1 MSCNIYQINS
11 AVSRISIQ
19 RITHSGISV
28 SEFTA
33 EFLKIASADRRA
45 GTMKI
50 YKSALSKFIDMT
62 TDIPLDEVTA
72 RHYDKFKSM
81 RAVAVRPV
89 TVNIDLRALRAAFQ
103 TAVRWK
109 YLAKNPFEDTR
120 LIPVPQTEK
129 PFIRQDD
136 FPRLISAIQEP
147 WMRDIVFFAAL
158 TGLRREELICLTKA
172 DYEVA
177 NKQVVIKSNANF
189 KTKNGKMRVV
199 PLDPAAQYI
208 VQSHI
213 ELNQSKYLF
222 YLDGGIQISG
232 DYLTHKF
239 KKYVRL
245 VGLGEDIHLHSL
257 RHTYAS
263 WLVQN
268 GANLFQVQRLL
279 GHGCITTTQVYAHLS
294 MNELRSAVLNLP
306 DFKELYDG

>member
-1 MSCNIYQINS
+1 MSTKHQNLYYLKTKQDNP
-11 AVSRISIQ
+11 
-19 RITHSGISV
+19 
-28 SEFTA
+28 SESLTSFID
-33 EFLKIASADRRA
+33 EFMSYASSDRRI
-45 GTMKI
+45 GTIKI
-50 YKSALSKFIDMT
+50 YRYALGKFIEIT
-62 TDIPLDEVTA
+62 KDIPLSDITA
-72 RHYDKFKSM
+72 RHFDKYKAI
-81 RAVAVRPV
+81 RALQVRPV
-89 TVNIDLRALRAAFQ
+89 TVNIELRAIRAAFR
-103 TAVRWK
+103 TALRWK
-109 YLAKNPFEDTR
+109 YLLTNPFEDTR

-147 WMRDIVFFAAL
+147 WLRDIVFFAAL

-172 DYEVA
+172 DYDVA

-208 VQSHI
+208 VQSRI
-213 ELNQSKYLF
+213 GLNQSNYLF

-306 DFKELYDG
+306 DFKELHNGLAEL